1 MRALVRVACACAFIV
16 LASTA
21 AAHHSLAL
29 FETSA
34 PVKLQGVVK
43 RVDWRSPH
51 TLIFLETKDANG
63 PNEWRVETVPNS
75 WLINRA
81 GWTIDSVKA
90 GDPVTVELYVYTDA
104 AIKYGFLL
112 RVIKADGKVWNS
124 PLDIG
129 RRGQREAA
137 ERAQ

>member
-1 MRALVRVACACAFIV
+1 MKVLVACTCAIVVV

-21 AAHHSLAL
+21 SAHHSLAL

-63 PNEWRVETVPNS
+63 PTEWRVETVPNS

-81 GWTIDSVKA
+81 GWTIDSVKP
-90 GDPVTVELYVYTDA
+90 GDPVTLELYVYTDA
-104 AIKYGFLL
+104 TIKYGFLL

>member
-1 MRALVRVACACAFIV
+1 MKVLVACTCAITIG

-21 AAHHSLAL
+21 SAHHSLAL

-63 PNEWRVETVPNS
+63 PTEWRVETVPNS

-81 GWTIDSVKA
+81 GWSIDSVKP
-90 GDPVTVELYVYTDA
+90 GDPVTLELYVYTDA
-104 AIKYGFLL
+104 TIKYGFLL